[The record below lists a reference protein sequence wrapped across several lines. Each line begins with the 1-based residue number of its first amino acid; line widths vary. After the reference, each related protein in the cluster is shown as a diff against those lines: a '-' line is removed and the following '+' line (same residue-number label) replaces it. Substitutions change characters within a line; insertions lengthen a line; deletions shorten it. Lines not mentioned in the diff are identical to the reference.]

1 MNTKKQTKIYDALS
15 EISCLEGPVTF
26 GELVKSFRVCD
37 ELTQT
42 ELAKRLG
49 ISKQHLSAI
58 ENGKKA
64 VSTARAAKFA
74 EALGYPADQF
84 VVAAIEDE
92 LREAGVDLKFDLKK
106 AAGL

>member
-1 MNTKKQTKIYDALS
+1 MNTKNTKTYDALS
-15 EISCLEGPVTF
+15 EIITLENSASF
-26 GELVKSFRVCD
+26 GELIKSFRLCD
-37 ELTQT
+37 ELSQA
-42 ELAKRLG
+42 ELAEKIG

-64 VSTARAAKFA
+64 VSPARAAKFA

-84 VVAAIEDE
+84 VIAAIEDE
-92 LREAGVDLKFDLKK
+92 LREAGIDLNFDLRK

>member
-1 MNTKKQTKIYDALS
+1 MNTKNTKVYDALS
-15 EISCLEGPVTF
+15 EIMALENSASF
-26 GELVKSFRVCD
+26 GELIKSFRLCD
-37 ELTQT
+37 ELSQA
-42 ELAKRLG
+42 EFAGKIG

-64 VSTARAAKFA
+64 VSPARAAKFA

-84 VVAAIEDE
+84 VIAAIEDE
-92 LREAGVDLKFDLKK
+92 LREAGVNLRIDLRK